1 MLIERIESF
10 DQLHSPMKFLSFLFY
25 ILISGAIAGFLLISS
40 VQFSDGNATA
50 SVEIK
55 EKNWYEMNVITQNG
69 GDILDQKVIS
79 LS

>member
-10 DQLHSPMKFLSFLFY
+10 NQLHPPMKFLSFLFY

-69 GDILDQKVIS
+69 GDTLDQKVIS